1 MTSHAFFDTI
11 RMSAGADNKE
21 KTMFFKVEIMWLDRS
36 GCPRTTIDIV
46 KATCHQH
53 AIDKVQLEVVY
64 DKNFDKMYG
73 NNVEEVL

>member
-1 MTSHAFFDTI
+1 
-11 RMSAGADNKE
+11 
-21 KTMFFKVEIMWLDRS
+21 MFFKVEIMWLDRS